1 MTNLNKNDG
10 KKLQKIKNFNN
21 YEFDFGS
28 VIQFGFP
35 VDNTDDEDKISL
47 QLHIVATNLE
57 TKDEKILAFNN
68 GGSGYN
74 DFEQETWDL
83 YADGCENVLVG
94 VGFNNM
100 DDNDND
106 LIKYLIEYLNEYNYA
121 SDYSVDDVIN

>member
-10 KKLQKIKNFNN
+10 KNLQKIKNFNN

-28 VIQFGFP
+28 VIQFI
-35 VDNTDDEDKISL
+35 DEDKINL

-68 GGSGYN
+68 GGSGHN
-74 DFEQETWDL
+74 GFEQETWDL
-83 YADGCENVLVG
+83 YEDGCENVLVG

-100 DDNDND
+100 DENDND
-106 LIKYLIEYLNEYNYA
+106 LIKYLNEYLNEYNYA
-121 SDYSVDDVIN
+121 SDYSVDDIIN